1 MEKLIV
7 ASMRQDAGK
16 TSLIIGLSR
25 VLKKR
30 IGYMKPFGERLL
42 YRKKR
47 LWDYDAALMTN
58 LFEISENPEDMSIGF
73 HHSKL
78 LYMLDEASTRI
89 RINELAE
96 MFGKD
101 KDLLFV
107 EGGRDL
113 AYGVSVHLDPIS
125 IAAFLEAPI
134 VIVAGG
140 DEDTV
145 MDDLCLLKKYIP
157 IDRIDFKGVVINR
170 IPNPEDFAEVQLP
183 KIRKLGIPILGV
195 MPYRRELMY
204 FSVRYLAERLFAKII
219 TGEHELD
226 RMIKHVF
233 IGAMSV
239 NAATQNP
246 LFAEQSK
253 LLITSGD
260 RSDMIL
266 AAIQSN
272 AAAILLTNNIS
283 PAPNLIAQAEKLGIP
298 ILLLPA
304 DIYDIAR
311 QIDSMEALPTRND
324 QEKISLITE
333 LIAEHIDLKGLFPH
347 EFQP

>member
-1 MEKLIV
+1 
-7 ASMRQDAGK
+7 
-16 TSLIIGLSR
+16 
-25 VLKKR
+25 
-30 IGYMKPFGERLL
+30 MKPFGERLL

-58 LFEISENPEDMSIGF
+58 LFEITENPEDMSIGF

-89 RINELAE
+89 RINELAV
-96 MFGKD
+96 MFGGD

-125 IAAFLEAPI
+125 IAAYLNAPL

-145 MDDLCLLKKYIP
+145 MDDLFLLKKYIP
-157 IDRIDFKGVVINR
+157 LDKIDFKGVVINR

-183 KIRKLGIPILGV
+183 RIRELGMPILGV
-195 MPYRRELMY
+195 IPFRRELMY
-204 FSVRYLAERLFAKII
+204 FSVRYLAERLFAKIV
-219 TGEHELD
+219 TGENQLD
-226 RMIKHVF
+226 STIKHIF
-233 IGAMSV
+233 IGSMSV

-246 LFAEQSK
+246 TFAEQNK

-266 AAIQSN
+266 AAIQSST
-272 AAAILLTNNIS
+272 AAILLTNNIS
-283 PAPNLIAQAEKLGIP
+283 PAPNLIAQAERLRIP

-304 DIYDIAR
+304 DIYDVAR

-324 QEKISLITE
+324 HEKISLVTE
-333 LIAEHIDLKGLFPH
+333 LIREHIDMKGLFPA
-347 EFQP
+347 